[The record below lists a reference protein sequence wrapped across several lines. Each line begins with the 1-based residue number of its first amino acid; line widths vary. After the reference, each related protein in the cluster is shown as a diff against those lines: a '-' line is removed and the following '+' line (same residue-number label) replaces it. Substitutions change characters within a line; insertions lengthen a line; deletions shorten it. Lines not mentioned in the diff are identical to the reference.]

1 MSTFG
6 GLNAAYTGLIAA
18 RAGLDVVGQNI
29 ANVNTEGYTR
39 QRVTTSSTNAAARA
53 GLVAWGV
60 TPGTGVS
67 VDGIARLGSATLDA
81 KVRATAATAGYTAVR
96 ANALASVE
104 NSLKEPGATG
114 LSNQLQEFWASWQE
128 LSNGADS
135 SAAAGLLLGEA
146 GQLTAQIASGYRAVT
161 DEWSAVRSSADALV
175 TEVNGAAAQVAQ
187 LNGIIRQTVATGG
200 SANEMI
206 DKRDAFITTIAA
218 ITGATVRPQ
227 ANGTVD
233 VLIGGNSLVS
243 GSDVQALKVTGP
255 TTLAGTVVPDTN
267 PVEHTVVQLVW
278 ANHDDIAVA
287 VDGGELAGALS
298 LLGPADAA
306 GPGTGGALA
315 EAAASYNRFAADLA
329 NSVNELH
336 LTGVTTMGT
345 TKGATGLEFFH
356 YDVGNAAATL
366 FVVPK
371 DATGIA
377 AGEVGSGAAN
387 GTIAD
392 KIAQLGTAQA
402 ANSTGGPVE
411 SPNSVWS
418 KFVTALGVSTGV
430 ELAQAASANLSAS
443 SAVTLQLSNSS
454 VDIDE
459 ENVNL
464 LTFQH
469 AYQGA
474 ARVMTAVDE
483 MLDTLINRTGLV
495 GR

>member
-6 GLNAAYTGLIAA
+6 GLNTAYTGLIAA

-53 GLVAWGV
+53 GLVAWGA

-67 VDGIARLGSATLDA
+67 VDGITRLGNATLDA

-104 NSLKEPGATG
+104 KSLEEPGATG

-128 LSNGADS
+128 LSNGAGA

-161 DEWSAVRSSADALV
+161 DEWAAVRSSADALV

-187 LNGIIRQTVATGG
+187 LNGIIRQTLATGG

-206 DKRDAFITTIAA
+206 DKRDALTTTIAA
-218 ITGATVRPQ
+218 ITGASVRPQ

-243 GSDVQALKVTGP
+243 GSDVQVLTVAGP
-255 TTLAGTVVPDTN
+255 TTFAAANGP
-267 PVEHTVVQLVW
+267 VQLEW
-278 ANHDDIAVA
+278 AHHRGTAVA

-298 LLGPADAA
+298 LLGPADANR
-306 GPGTGGALA
+306 PGTGGALA
-315 EAAASYNRFAADLA
+315 EAAASYNGFAAHLA
-329 NSVNELH
+329 DSVNELH
-336 LTGVTTMGT
+336 RT
-345 TKGATGLEFFH
+345 GATTTGATDRPFFG
-356 YDVGNAAATL
+356 YTVGNAAATL

-371 DATGIA
+371 IA
-377 AGEVGSGAAN
+377 AEVAAGQIGSGPAN

-392 KIAQLGTAQA
+392 KIAQLGTTQA
-402 ANSTGGPVE
+402 ADSKGVAVD
-411 SPNSVWS
+411 SPNVVWS
-418 KFVTALGVSTGV
+418 RFVTGLGVATGI
-430 ELAQAASANLSAS
+430 ELAQASAANLSAG

>member
-6 GLNAAYTGLIAA
+6 GLNTAYTGLIAA

-53 GLVAWGV
+53 GLVAWGA

-96 ANALASVE
+96 ANALGSVE
-104 NSLKEPGATG
+104 NSLKEPGVNG
-114 LSNQLQEFWASWQE
+114 LSHQLQEFWAAWQE
-128 LSNGADS
+128 LSNGTD
-135 SAAAGLLLGEA
+135 AAASGGLLLGEA
-146 GQLTAQIASGYRAVT
+146 GQLTAQINTGYRAVT
-161 DEWSAVRSSADALV
+161 DEWAAVRTSADALV
-175 TEVNGAAAQVAQ
+175 TEVNGAAKQVAE
-187 LNGIIRQTVATGG
+187 LNGVIRQTLASGG
-200 SANEMI
+200 SANELI
-206 DKRDAFITTIAA
+206 DKRDGLTATIAA
-218 ITGATVRPQ
+218 ITGASVRPQ

-233 VLIGGNSLVS
+233 VLIGGNPLVS
-243 GSDVQALKVTGP
+243 GTDVRVLTVSGP
-255 TTLAGTVVPDTN
+255 TSLAAGNGP
-267 PVEHTVVQLVW
+267 VQLEW
-278 ANHDDIAVA
+278 AHHPGQPVV

-306 GPGTGGALA
+306 GTGGALA
-315 EAAASYNRFAADLA
+315 QAAASYNGFAAHLA
-329 NSVNELH
+329 DTVNSIH
-336 LTGVTTMGT
+336 LGGVTSAGIPGG
-345 TKGATGLEFFH
+345 KFFD
-356 YDVGNAAATL
+356 YVAGNAAATL
-366 FVVPK
+366 SVSPK
-371 DATGIA
+371 NATEIA
-377 AGEVGSGAAN
+377 AGAVGAGATNGAN
-387 GTIAD
+387 AD
-392 KIAQLGTAQA
+392 KIAQLGAGRAVDGAGKPIT
-402 ANSTGGPVE
+402 
-411 SPNSVWS
+411 SPNAVWS
-418 KFVTALGVSTGV
+418 TFVTQLGVATGI
-430 ELAQAASANLSAS
+430 ELAQASSANLSATA
-443 SAVTLQLSNSS
+443 AVTLQLSNSS

>member
-6 GLNAAYTGLIAA
+6 GLNTAYTGLIAA
-18 RAGLDVVGQNI
+18 RAGIDVVGQNI
-29 ANVNTEGYTR
+29 TNVNTEGYTR

-53 GLVAWGV
+53 GLVAWGAS
-60 TPGTGVS
+60 PGSGVS
-67 VDGIARLGSATLDA
+67 VDGIARLGSASLDA

-96 ANALASVE
+96 ATALASVE
-104 NSLKEPGATG
+104 TSLNEPGPTG
-114 LSNQLQEFWASWQE
+114 LSHQLQEFWAAWQE
-128 LSNGADS
+128 LSNGAGS
-135 SAAAGLLLGEA
+135 PAAAGLLLGEA

-161 DEWSAVRSSADALV
+161 DEWSAVRGSADALV
-175 TEVNGAAAQVAQ
+175 TEVNRAAAQVAQ
-187 LNGIIRQTVATGG
+187 LNGSIRQTLASGG

-206 DKRDAFITTIAA
+206 DKRDALTTTIAA
-218 ITGATVRPQ
+218 ITGTAVRPQ

-233 VLIGGNSLVS
+233 VLVGGNTLVS
-243 GSDVQALKVTGP
+243 GTDVQVLIVTGP
-255 TTLAGTVVPDTN
+255 TTLAAANGSVRLEWAHHPGT
-267 PVEHTVVQLVW
+267 
-278 ANHDDIAVA
+278 AVA

-298 LLGPADAA
+298 LLGPADSTK
-306 GPGTGGALA
+306 TGGVLA
-315 EAAASYNRFAADLA
+315 EAAAFYNEFAAHVAD
-329 NSVNELH
+329 SVNDLH
-336 LTGVTTMGT
+336 RSGATST
-345 TKGATGLEFFH
+345 GATGLKFFD
-356 YDVGNAAATL
+356 YTVGEAAATL
-366 FVVPK
+366 FIVPK

-377 AGEVGSGAAN
+377 AGQIGSGAAN

-392 KIAQLGTAQA
+392 RISQLGTAQA
-402 ANSTGGPVE
+402 VDSKGVPVDSPTG
-411 SPNSVWS
+411 VWS
-418 KFVTALGVSTGV
+418 RFVTGLGVATGI
-430 ELAQAASANLSAS
+430 ELAQASSANLSAG
-443 SAVTLQLSNSS
+443 SAVTLQLANSS

>member
-6 GLNAAYTGLIAA
+6 GLNTAYTGLVAA
-18 RAGLDVVGQNI
+18 RAGLDIVGQNI
-29 ANVNTEGYTR
+29 INVNTEGYTR

-53 GLVAWGV
+53 GLVAWGA

-96 ANALASVE
+96 AHALASVE
-104 NSLKEPGATG
+104 KSLNEPGATG
-114 LSNQLQEFWASWQE
+114 LSNQMQEFWASWHE
-128 LSNGADS
+128 LFNGADS
-135 SAAAGLLLGEA
+135 TAAGGLLLGEA
-146 GQLTAQIASGYRAVT
+146 GQLAAQIASGYRAVT

-187 LNGIIRQTVATGG
+187 LNGSIRQTLATGG

-206 DKRDAFITTIAA
+206 DKRDALTTTIAA
-218 ITGATVRPQ
+218 ITGATIRPQ
-227 ANGTVD
+227 ANGTVE
-233 VLIGGNSLVS
+233 VLVGGNTLVS
-243 GSDVQALKVTGP
+243 GTDVQVLTVTGP
-255 TTLAGTVVPDTN
+255 TGFSTTN
-267 PVEHTVVQLVW
+267 GPVQLEW
-278 ANHDDIAVA
+278 AHHGGTAVA

-298 LLGPADAA
+298 LLRPADTGVA
-306 GPGTGGALA
+306 GRTGGELA
-315 EAAASYNRFAADLA
+315 EAAASYNEFAAYLA
-329 NSVNELH
+329 DSVNDLH
-336 LTGVTTMGT
+336 RTGATPTGVTDL
-345 TKGATGLEFFH
+345 KFFD
-356 YDVGNAAATL
+356 YVPGNAAATL

-371 DATGIA
+371 DVTQVA
-377 AGEVGSGAAN
+377 AGQVGSGAAN

-402 ANSTGGPVE
+402 TDSTGKPIG
-411 SPNSVWS
+411 SPNAHWS
-418 KFVTALGVSTGV
+418 AFVTSLGVATRI
-430 ELAQAASANLSAS
+430 ELAQASSANLTAG

-464 LTFQH
+464 LAFQH

-474 ARVMTAVDE
+474 ARVMTAIDE